1 LDLLKATVSP
11 LQRLYRITNVGRYFK
26 CQTKNLRVLKMKYWI
41 KRYHGTLEALK
52 FLEYGV
58 QSLVLAVSE
67 AVAGEAVA
75 SEAVAS
81 EAVAGVVTV
90 EPNTISK

>member
-1 LDLLKATVSP
+1 
-11 LQRLYRITNVGRYFK
+11 
-26 CQTKNLRVLKMKYWI
+26 M
-41 KRYHGTLEALK
+41 YHGNLEALK
-52 FLEYGV
+52 FLEHGV
-58 QSLVLAVSE
+58 QALVLAVSE

-75 SEAVAS
+75 GEAVAGDAVAGDAVAG